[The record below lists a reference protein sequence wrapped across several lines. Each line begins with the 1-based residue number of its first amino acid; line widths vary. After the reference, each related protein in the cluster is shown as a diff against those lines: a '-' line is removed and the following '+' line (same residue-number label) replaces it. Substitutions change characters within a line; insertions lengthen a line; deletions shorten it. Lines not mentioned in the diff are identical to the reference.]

1 MEFPHMIRLRNKF
14 EASVAADID
23 REIISGFRKLAP
35 AKKVKAGASVAVG
48 CSSRGIANY
57 PAIVKA
63 TVGCLKDAGLNPF
76 LFPAMGSHGAATA
89 EGQQKVLENYGVSEN
104 YIGAPIRSSLDTVQI
119 GESEDGVP
127 VLIDKMASEADYIVL
142 INRIKTHTEFE
153 HEFESGLLKMMAI
166 GMGKEK
172 GATLYHKAFMVYGY
186 PRVIL
191 SAAQKVIQTGRIFCG
206 VGIVENGY
214 AQTTRIEVL
223 SAEQII
229 PKEKILLKEAKR
241 LAPGLP
247 FEDIDVLIID
257 EMGKDISGSGLD
269 TKVVGRILMPLIADE
284 PKTPKVKRIVVC
296 DLTQK
301 TEGNADG
308 IGIADFV
315 TRRLVDKIDF
325 RALYVNAL
333 AGGEPEHAKI
343 PLTQANDREA
353 LQSAIDS
360 VGLIHKETLRI
371 IRIRNTLK
379 LSVVDVSIA
388 YQQEI
393 SERSDLEI
401 ISGPQPI
408 RFDPNDNL
416 EPFTSMP

>member
-1 MEFPHMIRLRNKF
+1 MEFPPMIRLRNKF
-14 EASVAADID
+14 EASAAVDID
-23 REIISGFRKLAP
+23 REIISGFRKLAS
-35 AKKVKAGASVAVG
+35 AKTVKAGASVAVG
-48 CSSRGIANY
+48 CSSRGIADY

-63 TVGCLKDAGLNPF
+63 TVGCLRDAGLKPF

-89 EGQQKVLENYGVSEN
+89 AGQKKVLESYGVSEN
-104 YIGAPIRSSLDTVQI
+104 TIGAPIRSSLDTVQI
-119 GESEDGVP
+119 GQTEDGVP

-142 INRIKTHTEFE
+142 INRITSHTEFE

-172 GATLYHKAFMVYGY
+172 GASLYHKAFMVYGY

-191 SAAQKVIQTGRIFCG
+191 SVARKVIQTGRILCG

-214 AQTTRIEVL
+214 GRTTRLEVL
-223 SAEQII
+223 SAEEII
-229 PKEKILLKEAKR
+229 PQEKVLLKEAKR

-247 FEDIDVLIID
+247 FADIDVLIID

-269 TKVVGRILMPLIADE
+269 TKVVGRILMPLIAEE
-284 PKTPKVKRIVVC
+284 PETPRVKRIVVC

-301 TEGNADG
+301 TDGNADG

-343 PLTQANDREA
+343 PLTLANDREA
-353 LQSAIDS
+353 LQAAIDS
-360 VGLIHKETLRI
+360 VGLIQMETLRI
-371 IRIRNTLK
+371 IRIRNTRK
-379 LSVVDVSIA
+379 LSEVDVSTA
-388 YQQEI
+388 YRPEI

-401 ISGPQPI
+401 LSDPRPF

-416 EPFTSMP
+416 EPFTFSS

>member
-1 MEFPHMIRLRNKF
+1 
-14 EASVAADID
+14 VDIE
-23 REIISGFRKLAP
+23 REIISGFRKLVR
-35 AKKVKAGASVAVG
+35 AKTVKAGASVAVG

-63 TVGCLKDAGLNPF
+63 TVGCLKDAGLIPF

-89 EGQQKVLENYGVSEN
+89 AGQKKVLENYGISEN

-119 GESEDGVP
+119 GETEDGVP

-142 INRIKTHTEFE
+142 INRITSHTEFE

-191 SAAQKVIQTGRIFCG
+191 CAARKVVQTGRILCG
-206 VGIVENGY
+206 VGIVEDGY
-214 AQTTRIEVL
+214 ARTARLEVL
-223 SAEQII
+223 SAEEII
-229 PKEKILLKEAKR
+229 HKEKMLLKEAKK

-247 FEDIDVLIID
+247 FEDVDVLVVD

-269 TKVVGRILMPLIADE
+269 TKVVGRILMPLIAEE
-284 PKTPKVKRIVVC
+284 PEIPRVKRLVVC

-343 PLTQANDREA
+343 PLTLANDREA
-353 LQSAIDS
+353 LQAAIDS
-360 VGLIHKETLRI
+360 VGLIQNDELKI
-371 IRIRNTLK
+371 IRIRNTRK
-379 LSVVDVSIA
+379 LSVVDVSMA
-388 YQQEI
+388 YQPEI
-393 SERSDLEI
+393 SKRSDLEI
-401 ISGPQPI
+401 ISGPQPF
-408 RFDPNDNL
+408 RFDTNNNL
-416 EPFTSMP
+416 KSFT

>member
-1 MEFPHMIRLRNKF
+1 MAFPNMIRLRNRF
-14 EASVAADID
+14 EATDPVDIE
-23 REIISGFRKLAP
+23 REITSGFRNLAP
-35 AKKVKAGASVAVG
+35 IKTVTAGASVAVG
-48 CSSRGIANY
+48 CSSRGIADY

-63 TVGCLKDAGLNPF
+63 AVGCLKEAGLKPF

-89 EGQQKVLENYGVSEN
+89 EGQKKVLENYGVSEN
-104 YIGAPIRSSLDTVQI
+104 FIGAPIRSCLDTVQI
-119 GESEDGVP
+119 GETEDGVP
-127 VLIDKMASEADYIVL
+127 VLIDKMASEADHIVL
-142 INRIKTHTEFE
+142 INRITSHTEFE

-186 PRVIL
+186 PRIIL
-191 SAAQKVIQTGRIFCG
+191 AAARKVIQTGRILCG

-214 AQTTRIEVL
+214 ARTTRLEVL
-223 SAEQII
+223 SAEDIVPQ
-229 PKEKILLKEAKR
+229 EKILLKEAKR

-247 FEDIDVLIID
+247 FADVDVLIID

-284 PKTPKVKRIVVC
+284 PHAPRVKRIVVC

-301 TEGNADG
+301 TGGNADG

-343 PLTQANDREA
+343 PLTLANDREA
-353 LQSAIDS
+353 LQAAIDS
-360 VGLIHKETLRI
+360 VGLIQKETLRI
-371 IRIRNTLK
+371 IRIRSTLK
-379 LSVVDVSIA
+379 LSVVDVSTA
-388 YQQEI
+388 YQPEI

-401 ISGPQPI
+401 ISGPQPF

-416 EPFTSMP
+416 EPMDSMP

>member
-1 MEFPHMIRLRNKF
+1 
-14 EASVAADID
+14 VDIE
-23 REIISGFRKLAP
+23 REIISGFRKLVR
-35 AKKVKAGASVAVG
+35 AKTVKAGASVAVG
-48 CSSRGIANY
+48 CSSCGIANY

-63 TVGCLKDAGLNPF
+63 TVGCLKDAGLIPF

-89 EGQQKVLENYGVSEN
+89 AGQKKVLENYGISEN

-119 GESEDGVP
+119 GETEDGVP

-142 INRIKTHTEFE
+142 INRITSHTEFE

-191 SAAQKVIQTGRIFCG
+191 CAARKVVQTGRILCG
-206 VGIVENGY
+206 VGIVEDGY
-214 AQTTRIEVL
+214 ARTARLEVL
-223 SAEQII
+223 SAEEII
-229 PKEKILLKEAKR
+229 HKEKMLLKEAKK

-247 FEDIDVLIID
+247 FEDVDVLVVD

-269 TKVVGRILMPLIADE
+269 TKVVGRILMPLIAEE
-284 PKTPKVKRIVVC
+284 PEIPRVKRLVVC

-343 PLTQANDREA
+343 PLTLANDREA
-353 LQSAIDS
+353 LQAAIDS
-360 VGLIHKETLRI
+360 VGLIQNDELKI
-371 IRIRNTLK
+371 IRIRNTRK
-379 LSVVDVSIA
+379 LSVVDVSMA
-388 YQQEI
+388 YQPEI
-393 SERSDLEI
+393 SKRSDLEI
-401 ISGPQPI
+401 ISGPQPF
-408 RFDPNDNL
+408 RFDTNNNL
-416 EPFTSMP
+416 KSFT

>member
-1 MEFPHMIRLRNKF
+1 MNFPPMIRLRNKF
-14 EASVAADID
+14 DASVPVDIE
-23 REIISGFRKLAP
+23 REIISGFRKLVR
-35 AKKVKAGASVAVG
+35 AKTVKAGASVAVG

-63 TVGCLKDAGLNPF
+63 TVGCLKDAGLIPF

-89 EGQQKVLENYGVSEN
+89 AGQKKVLENYGISEN

-119 GESEDGVP
+119 GETEDGVP

-142 INRIKTHTEFE
+142 INRITSHTEFE

-191 SAAQKVIQTGRIFCG
+191 CAARKVVQTGRILCG
-206 VGIVENGY
+206 VGIVEDGY
-214 AQTTRIEVL
+214 ARTARLEVL
-223 SAEQII
+223 SAEEII
-229 PKEKILLKEAKR
+229 HKEKMLLKEAKK

-247 FEDIDVLIID
+247 FEDVDVLVVD

-269 TKVVGRILMPLIADE
+269 TKVVGRILMPLIAEE
-284 PKTPKVKRIVVC
+284 PEIPRVKRLVVC

-343 PLTQANDREA
+343 PLTLANDREA
-353 LQSAIDS
+353 LQAAIDS
-360 VGLIHKETLRI
+360 VGLIQNDELKI
-371 IRIRNTLK
+371 IRIRNTRK
-379 LSVVDVSIA
+379 LSVVDVSMA
-388 YQQEI
+388 YQPEI
-393 SERSDLEI
+393 SKRSDLEI
-401 ISGPQPI
+401 ISGPQPF
-408 RFDPNDNL
+408 RFDTNNNL
-416 EPFTSMP
+416 KSFT